1 VTERVT
7 LLDASALL
15 ALVAGEAGSERVAE
29 VIDGSIVSAAN
40 WAEFLVVM
48 HRRGAD
54 VDEASAL
61 VRALGA
67 QIVPCERND
76 AEHGARIDAPAGV
89 LSLGDRLCLGTAL
102 TLDATV
108 LTADQAW
115 AEIEHGVELEVIR

>member
-1 VTERVT
+1 VTERAR

-15 ALVAGEAGSERVAE
+15 ALIAGEAGSERVSD
-29 VIDGSIVSAAN
+29 VIDGAMVSAAN

-48 HRRGAD
+48 KRRGAD
-54 VDEASAL
+54 VEEASAL

-67 QIVPCERND
+67 RVVPCESAD
-76 AEHGARIDAPAGV
+76 AEHGAKIDAPSGV
-89 LSLGDRLCLGTAL
+89 LSLGDRLCLGTAI

-115 AEIEHGVELEVIR
+115 AEIDHGVELDVIR